1 MRPGGADSG
10 LAMAG
15 ISDGGALD
23 HAEALARTLGLTP
36 LPGEGGYFR
45 RTWTSDA
52 VLPGGRPAGSAILF
66 LETSAPDGFSAFH
79 ELDAEEVYHFHAG
92 DPVEL
97 YALAP
102 DGELSLTVLGP
113 DPLSGQSPQAVVPA
127 GFIQGSRLAP
137 GGAWA
142 LLGTTMAPAYE
153 ESGFRLVARE
163 ELLARLPGQA
173 GLVESL
179 TRG

>member
-1 MRPGGADSG
+1 
-10 LAMAG
+10 MAG
-15 ISDGGALD
+15 ISDGGARD

-36 LPGEGGYFR
+36 LPGEGGYYR
-45 RTWTSDA
+45 RTWTSEA

-66 LETSAPDGFSAFH
+66 LETSAPGGFSAFH
-79 ELDAEEVYHFHAG
+79 ELDAEEVYHFYAG

-102 DGELSLTVLGP
+102 DGELRLTVLGP
-113 DPLSGQSPQAVVPA
+113 DPLAGQSPQAVVPA

-153 ESGFRLVARE
+153 EAGFRLHSRE
-163 ELLARLPGQA
+163 GLLAAFPAFRDLI
-173 GLVESL
+173 LSL
-179 TRG
+179 TR